1 MSTESNP
8 LGNKMLKNFKN
19 DRCYIIV
26 EIGGNFTT
34 FEEAKKLIDLAYETG
49 VDAIKLQTYRA
60 DTIVTKTAR
69 FDLDNIGNILQKDL
83 FEKYQIDF
91 DLHKQVFDY
100 IESKGLDWFSTP
112 SHKSDVDMLE
122 KLGVA
127 AHKLGADDATNLPFI
142 KYVASKQKPL
152 LLSSGMCTLDE
163 VRNMVNA
170 CLEAGNDQI
179 ILFHTVSNYP
189 TYPDQVNLLA
199 MQTLKREFPFLAVG
213 FSDHTIGSTACFAA
227 ACMGAD
233 VVEKHF
239 TYDKNAEGP
248 DHQLSATPEEM
259 KEIVDRI
266 REFEIMKGTGAKRPV
281 GKEISNRLKNRKS
294 IVTIKPIKKGE
305 KFTSDNIDIKR
316 PGHGI
321 EPKYF
326 DTVLGK
332 TAFDDIEADEVLIWS
347 DLL

>member
-1 MSTESNP
+1 
-8 LGNKMLKNFKN
+8 MLKNLKK

-34 FEEAKKLIDLAYETG
+34 FKEAKKLIDLAHETG

-69 FDLDNIGNILQKDL
+69 FDLDNVGNILQRDL

-142 KYVASKQKPL
+142 TYVASKQKPV
-152 LLSSGMCTLDE
+152 LLSSGMCTLEE
-163 VRNMVNA
+163 VREMVNA

-248 DHQLSATPEEM
+248 DHQLSASPEEM

-332 TAFDDIEADEVLIWS
+332 TAFDDIEADEVLMWS
-347 DLL
+347 DLS